1 MGYSNGMST
10 EDKDY
15 EYLEGPR
22 PGLYRQLWIK
32 RTRIRAE
39 ILYYAYI
46 HQDEEDYQTIERLA
60 EDYRLPVEAVRECI
74 DYCTKH
80 LDVILADHA
89 REDRLMEA
97 SGMNHPDYKYNP
109 KKYYKILTP
118 EEWSLI
124 IDDEALPG

>member
-1 MGYSNGMST
+1 MSV
-10 EDKDY
+10 EDRNYD
-15 EYLEGPR
+15 YLEGPR

-39 ILYYAYI
+39 ILYYAFV
-46 HQDEEDYQTIERLA
+46 HQDDDEDYRTVEQVA
-60 EDYRLPVEAVRECI
+60 EDYRLPVQAVQECI

-80 LDVILADHA
+80 LDVILTDHA

-109 KKYYKILTP
+109 KKYYKFLTP
-118 EEWSLI
+118 QERSAILN
-124 IDDEALPG
+124 DEPLPG